1 MFFGILTSCGRRLAG
16 LGCFERRGL
25 ELLGGGYWGGELVSW
40 RKTEGQMMRSLAT
53 AQVTLPLIISALTVM
68 EALRQLDQGMA

>member
-1 MFFGILTSCGRRLAG
+1 
-16 LGCFERRGL
+16 
-25 ELLGGGYWGGELVSW
+25 
-40 RKTEGQMMRSLAT
+40 MMRSLAT